1 MVRLIALRSRMRSLP
16 RDHHYPHPA
25 SATQWLQGEG
35 LESAIACPAK
45 RSTRTLHVL
54 CVHLLPSCPSDCLQG
69 EGLES
74 AIACPAWAP
83 VLSLESI
90 DGQLWR
96 EMRDDF
102 DALMRQL
109 PPAPRLQVGG
119 S

>member
-1 MVRLIALRSRMRSLP
+1 MVRLIALRSCMRSGQSTTTLTLLVVNT
-16 RDHHYPHPA
+16 A
-25 SATQWLQGEG
+25 SATQW
-35 LESAIACPAK
+35 
-45 RSTRTLHVL
+45 
-54 CVHLLPSCPSDCLQG
+54 LQG

-96 EMRDDF
+96 EMRNDF
-102 DALMRQL
+102 DVLMRQL
-109 PPAPRLQVGG
+109 PPAARLQVGG